1 MALKITEECI
11 NCGACLPECPTN
23 SITEGPSIYVIDP
36 ETCVEC
42 EGHFDSPQCQS
53 VCPVADVAIV
63 KA

>member
-11 NCGACLPECPTN
+11 NCGACLPECPTT
-23 SITEGPSIYVIDP
+23 SITEGPSIYEIDP

-42 EGHFDSPQCQS
+42 VGHFDAPQCQA
-53 VCPVADVAIV
+53 VCPVADVAII